1 MASTELNASGNR
13 VMDLHPIQ
21 EGVEMLLVASCY
33 RNQDKLRS
41 DGPHASYN
49 DLIYF
54 VVLGNLKATYVHDGP
69 SSMSKSLKV
78 MLMSISGGI
87 GTTYIQSVLFG

>member
-1 MASTELNASGNR
+1 
-13 VMDLHPIQ
+13 MDLHLIQ
-21 EGVEMLLVASCY
+21 ERVDMLLVVSCY
-33 RNQDKLRS
+33 RNRDKLRP

-49 DLIYF
+49 DFTYF
-54 VVLGNLKATYVHDGP
+54 VVLGKLKATYVHDGP

-87 GTTYIQSVLFG
+87 GTTYVQSVLFG